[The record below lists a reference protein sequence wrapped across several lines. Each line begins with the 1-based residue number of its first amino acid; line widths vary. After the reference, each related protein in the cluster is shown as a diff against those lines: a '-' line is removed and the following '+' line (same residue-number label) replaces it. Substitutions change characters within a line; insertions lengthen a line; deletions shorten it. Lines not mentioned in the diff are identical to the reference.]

1 MKRMIVVLTL
11 LSVLCGCTKTIYIN
25 SDGEVVETPLTK
37 FDGHFEVIYTS
48 DKLNYQELR
57 HIETGVHY
65 IYMYGINGNGF
76 SPLYESDGTIRVSK

>member
-11 LSVLCGCTKTIYIN
+11 LSVLCGCTKTVYIN
-25 SDGEVVETPLTK
+25 SDGEVIETPPTK
-37 FDGHFEVIYTS
+37 FDGHFEVIYKS

-65 IYMYGINGNGF
+65 IYVYGGDKGGLA
-76 SPLYESDGTIRVSK
+76 PLYELDGTIRVSK